1 MRKMKSICVFCG
13 SNYGNDMEYRQAARE
28 LGKFLANKKI
38 SLIYGGGK
46 AGLMGEIAD
55 AVLSHKGHVIG
66 IIPKFLKDMELAHE
80 NISELFIVDTMHT
93 RKAKMYELA
102 DGFIVMPGGYGT
114 YEELFEVLSW
124 LQIGIH
130 NKPIG
135 LLNVNGF
142 FDPLIKMLEHT
153 VDKGFAKPENLKL
166 IISAGNVATL
176 YQLMENFKPNL
187 VNKWT

>member
-1 MRKMKSICVFCG
+1 MKSICVFCG

-28 LGKFLANKKI
+28 LGKFLASKKI

-46 AGLMGEIAD
+46 AGLMGEIAN
-55 AVLSHKGHVIG
+55 AVLSHKGRVIG
-66 IIPKFLKDMELAHE
+66 IIPKFLKDKELAHD

-166 IISAGNVATL
+166 VISADNVVTL
-176 YQLMENFKPNL
+176 YQLMENFKPKV

>member
-66 IIPKFLKDMELAHE
+66 IIPKFLKDKELAHE

-166 IISAGNVATL
+166 IISADNVATL
-176 YQLMENFKPNL
+176 YQLMENFKPNF

>member
-1 MRKMKSICVFCG
+1 
-13 SNYGNDMEYRQAARE
+13 
-28 LGKFLANKKI
+28 
-38 SLIYGGGK
+38 
-46 AGLMGEIAD
+46 
-55 AVLSHKGHVIG
+55 
-66 IIPKFLKDMELAHE
+66 
-80 NISELFIVDTMHT
+80 
-93 RKAKMYELA
+93 
-102 DGFIVMPGGYGT
+102 MPGGYGT

-130 NKPIG
+130 NKPIA

-176 YQLMENFKPNL
+176 YQLMENFKHNL